1 MDPDQIYELIM
12 DYNSNP
18 QRYNDEEAEVVATL
32 ANSMGQ
38 PFQRESK
45 ALSKGLFDLLDTTTF
60 GLVPNDW
67 RPTSRGESVYGET
80 GLEKFASGLGTLGG
94 VGLGIGGAYQGARG
108 LFNVGKKA
116 LNNVKSRMGGSGGG
130 AVSNVKDRV
139 LSLGSG
145 QGSPLQLGEGQRL
158 LSGQTNR
165 QLRQNR
171 FPLDSTSGQPIPMTT
186 RVGEPIPMEG
196 DVLRYLKGIRRPAPT
211 DAGRT
216 YSEMKDLY
224 GMDPFKLTDVELALR
239 RADRF
244 KLEDSIQNMM
254 DLDAVRYG

>member
-60 GLVPNDW
+60 GLVPDDW

-94 VGLGIGGAYQGARG
+94 VGLGIGGAYKGARG

-116 LNNVKSRMGGSGGG
+116 FNNVKSRMGGSGGG

-139 LSLGSG
+139 LSLGSGQGSPLQLG

-171 FPLDSTSGQPIPMTT
+171 FPLDSTSGQPIPMTPAS
-186 RVGEPIPMEG
+186 GQAIPMGG
-196 DVLRYLKGIRRPAPT
+196 DIGQPIRYLKPSSLLENT
-211 DAGRT
+211 DEYLDTILNNVLLRN
-216 YSEMKDLY
+216 
-224 GMDPFKLTDVELALR
+224 PF
-239 RADRF
+239 
-244 KLEDSIQNMM
+244 
-254 DLDAVRYG
+254 